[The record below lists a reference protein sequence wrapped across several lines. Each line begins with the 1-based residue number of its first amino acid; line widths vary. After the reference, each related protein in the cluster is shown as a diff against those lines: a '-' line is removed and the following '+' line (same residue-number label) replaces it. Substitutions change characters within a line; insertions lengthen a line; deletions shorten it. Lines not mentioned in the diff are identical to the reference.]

1 MREACAKRARIVR
14 WNTNSTSQT
23 GRPVPVP
30 RFLVI
35 PSSRLLHMTSRV
47 SPRVIAA
54 SMLFGLATMRVATPA
69 TAQGAAKSAEATATQ
84 PTPKTP
90 KSDSGP
96 KYAYPATGTSA
107 AARALAGKPVPVWPV
122 PGPAPLPGS
131 VLPAKRI
138 IAYYGNP
145 FSKRMGVLGE
155 YPKPE
160 MLAMLDREVAAWAK
174 ADPSIPVQP
183 ALHLITTVAQGDAGK
198 DGKYRMRHGDA
209 LTEKVYGW
217 AKERNALLFLD
228 VQVGLSTIQEELP
241 RLEPWL
247 SRPDVHFGMDPEFS
261 MKDGTRP
268 GKKIGSYDAADV
280 NWVIDY
286 LAKLVTEKKLPPKI
300 LVVHRFTKPMLT
312 NAAKIKRDPRVQV
325 VMHMDGWGP
334 PSLKRDS
341 YAAYVYAEPVQFAGF
356 KLFYKNDRRAGS
368 RMMTP
373 RDLLALTPKPLY
385 IQYQ

>member
-1 MREACAKRARIVR
+1 
-14 WNTNSTSQT
+14 
-23 GRPVPVP
+23 
-30 RFLVI
+30 
-35 PSSRLLHMTSRV
+35 MTSRV
-47 SPRVIAA
+47 SPRAFAA
-54 SMLFGLATMRVATPA
+54 SILLGLAVTRFAMPA
-69 TAQGAAKSAEATATQ
+69 TAQSATKSSTTPPAKAAPNAIR
-84 PTPKTP
+84 
-90 KSDSGP
+90 SDSGP

-174 ADPSIPVQP
+174 ADPSTPVQP

-241 RLEPWL
+241 RLESWL

-261 MKDGTRP
+261 MKDGTKP
-268 GKKIGSYDAADV
+268 GKKIGSYDASDV

-286 LAKLVTEKKLPPKI
+286 LAKLVTDKKLPPKI

-312 NAAKIKRDPRVQV
+312 NATKIKRDPRVQV
-325 VMHMDGWGP
+325 VIHMDGWGR

-356 KLFYKNDRRAGS
+356 KLFYKNDRRSGS
-368 RMMTP
+368 TMMTP

-385 IQYQ
+385 VQYQ

>member
-1 MREACAKRARIVR
+1 
-14 WNTNSTSQT
+14 
-23 GRPVPVP
+23 
-30 RFLVI
+30 
-35 PSSRLLHMTSRV
+35 MTSRI
-47 SPRVIAA
+47 SPRTFAA
-54 SMLFGLATMRVATPA
+54 SLLFGLAAARLATPVS
-69 TAQGAAKSAEATATQ
+69 AQSAPLKPSAKPSARPSSTKAAPGVAKN
-84 PTPKTP
+84 
-90 KSDSGP
+90 DSGP
-96 KYAYPATGTSA
+96 TYAYPATGTSA

-155 YPKPE
+155 YPKPD
-160 MLAMLDREVAAWAK
+160 MLAMLDREVAAWTK
-174 ADPSIPVQP
+174 ADPSTPVQP

-247 SRPDVHFGMDPEFS
+247 SRPDVHFGMDPEFA
-261 MKDGTRP
+261 MKNGTKP

-280 NWVIDY
+280 NWAIDY
-286 LAKLVTEKKLPPKI
+286 LAKLVTDKKLPPKI

-312 NAAKIKRDPRVQV
+312 NATKIKRDPRVQV

-356 KLFYKNDRRAGS
+356 KLFYKNDRRSGS
-368 RMMTP
+368 TMMTP

>member
-1 MREACAKRARIVR
+1 
-14 WNTNSTSQT
+14 
-23 GRPVPVP
+23 
-30 RFLVI
+30 
-35 PSSRLLHMTSRV
+35 MTFRV
-47 SPRVIAA
+47 SALVLSFVLCAPLTAQTKPV
-54 SMLFGLATMRVATPA
+54 TKPA
-69 TAQGAAKSAEATATQ
+69 TKSAKAPAAKAAAPDT
-84 PTPKTP
+84 
-90 KSDSGP
+90 GP

-131 VLPAKRI
+131 ILPAKRI

-155 YPKPE
+155 YPKAE
-160 MLAMLDREVAAWAK
+160 MLSLLDREVAAWKK
-174 ADPSIPVQP
+174 ADPGTPVQP

-198 DGKYRMRHGDA
+198 DGMYRMRHSDA

-228 VQVGLSTIQEELP
+228 VQVGLSTIQQEVP
-241 RLEPWL
+241 RLEAWL
-247 SRPDVHFGMDPEFS
+247 SKPDVHFGMDPEFS
-261 MKDGTRP
+261 MKDGTKP
-268 GKKIGSYDAADV
+268 GKKIGRYDAADV

-286 LAKLVTEKKLPPKI
+286 LAKLVTEKNLPPKI

-312 NAAKIKRDPRVQV
+312 NASKIKRDPRVQV
-325 VMHMDGWGP
+325 VIHMDGWGP

-356 KLFYKNDRRAGS
+356 KLFYKNDRRNGS
-368 RMMTP
+368 RLMTP
-373 RDLLALTPKPLY
+373 ADLLRLTPKPLY

>member
-1 MREACAKRARIVR
+1 
-14 WNTNSTSQT
+14 
-23 GRPVPVP
+23 
-30 RFLVI
+30 
-35 PSSRLLHMTSRV
+35 MTSRL
-47 SPRVIAA
+47 SPRALAA
-54 SMLFGLATMRVATPA
+54 SIFLGLAATQFAPPA
-69 TAQGAAKSAEATATQ
+69 VAQGATKRASKPSTTPQTKAAPSAPQ
-84 PTPKTP
+84 
-90 KSDSGP
+90 SDTGP
-96 KYAYPATGTSA
+96 RYAYPATGTSA

-122 PGPAPLPGS
+122 PGPAPLAGS

-160 MLAMLDREVAAWAK
+160 MLAMLDREVAAWTK
-174 ADPSIPVQP
+174 ADPSTPVQP
-183 ALHLITTVAQGDAGK
+183 ALHLITTVAQADAGK

-241 RLEPWL
+241 RLEAWL
-247 SRPDVHFGMDPEFS
+247 SRPDVHFGMDPEFA
-261 MKDGTRP
+261 MKNGTKP

-280 NWVIDY
+280 NWAIDY
-286 LAKLVTEKKLPPKI
+286 LAKLVTDKQLPPKI
-300 LVVHRFTKPMLT
+300 LVVHRFTQPMLT

-325 VMHMDGWGP
+325 VMHMDGWGR

-368 RMMTP
+368 TMMTP

-385 IQYQ
+385 VQYQ

>member
-1 MREACAKRARIVR
+1 MISLASVR
-14 WNTNSTSQT
+14 RLAALT
-23 GRPVPVP
+23 GVAVMS
-30 RFLVI
+30 L
-35 PSSRLLHMTSRV
+35 S
-47 SPRVIAA
+47 
-54 SMLFGLATMRVATPA
+54 LATSGRAQSAPTSMGTKKTPA
-69 TAQGAAKSAEATATQ
+69 PAKQ
-84 PTPKTP
+84 TP
-90 KSDSGP
+90 DSGP

-160 MLAMLDREVAAWAK
+160 MLAMLDREVAAWTK
-174 ADPSIPVQP
+174 ADPSTRVQP

-241 RLEPWL
+241 RLEAWL

-261 MKDGTRP
+261 MKDGTKP

-286 LAKLVTEKKLPPKI
+286 LAKLVTDKKLPPKI

-312 NAAKIKRDPRVQV
+312 NATKIKRDPRVQV

-356 KLFYKNDRRAGS
+356 KLFYKNDRRSGS
-368 RMMTP
+368 TLMTP
-373 RDLLALTPKPLY
+373 RDLLALTPRPLY

>member
-1 MREACAKRARIVR
+1 MFPRA
-14 WNTNSTSQT
+14 
-23 GRPVPVP
+23 
-30 RFLVI
+30 
-35 PSSRLLHMTSRV
+35 
-47 SPRVIAA
+47 IAA
-54 SMLFGLATMRVATPA
+54 SLLFGLAASRLAIPVSGQSAPPKPSATPSA
-69 TAQGAAKSAEATATQ
+69 KPSDTPSSIKTTVGAS
-84 PTPKTP
+84 KT
-90 KSDSGP
+90 DSGP
-96 KYAYPATGTSA
+96 TYAYPATGTSA
-107 AARALAGKPVPVWPV
+107 AARALAGKPMPVWPV

-131 VLPAKRI
+131 VLPARRI

-155 YPKPE
+155 YPKAE
-160 MLAMLDREVAAWAK
+160 MLAMLDREVAAWTK
-174 ADPSIPVQP
+174 ADPSTPVQP

-198 DGKYRMRHGDA
+198 DGTYRMRHGDA

-261 MKDGTRP
+261 MKDGTKP
-268 GKKIGSYDAADV
+268 GKKIGRYDAADV
-280 NWVIDY
+280 NWAIDY

-312 NAAKIKRDPRVQV
+312 NATKIKRDPRVQV
-325 VMHMDGWGP
+325 VIHMDGWGP